1 MNMRRMSFLKPM
13 DELNRQR
20 KFSGFTLVELLVV
33 ISVIGLLASVILVSL
48 NSARTKAR
56 DSRRKADLAQ
66 ITKALELYYDTYGG
80 YPTSA
85 WNDGGAVNYTVFSS
99 LCNQVNFAQLMP
111 FCPHDPQ
118 KPNNSCYNAE
128 YVYVS
133 ESFRDPA
140 NLGKK
145 YVLYATLE
153 DQSTTNLDPAFW
165 PDSDET
171 GVWIVGCESY
181 GTPNYRLG
189 DLKQ

>member
-1 MNMRRMSFLKPM
+1 MA
-13 DELNRQR
+13 ELNSPR
-20 KFSGFTLVELLVV
+20 KLLGFTIIELLVV

-48 NSARTKAR
+48 NSARAKAR
-56 DSRRKADLAQ
+56 DARRKADLAQ
-66 ITKALELYYDTYGG
+66 ITRALELYYDTYGG
-80 YPTSA
+80 YPTSG

-99 LCNQVNFAQLMP
+99 LCNQTNFTQVMP
-111 FCPHDPQ
+111 SCPHDPLH
-118 KPNNSCYNAE
+118 PNNACYNAE

-153 DQSTTNLDPAFW
+153 DQSTTNLNLAYW

-171 GVWIVGCESY
+171 GIWIAGCGSY
-181 GTPNYRLG
+181 GTPNYRIG
-189 DLKQ
+189 DLNQ